1 MNQPRDK
8 GLNGNEKIEQAVAA
22 LQQEPTQEQLAHTLT
37 VIRRRIKEHGQLV
50 VAVEP
55 NLGSEQMQL
64 RAIRTADG
72 ASWWYAF
79 TSFDEEMKGAEPVQ
93 STFLADMEKLFD
105 AALSVPEISGIILN
119 PWNRTIQ
126 LDKTLIRIIK
136 GACVRTANLRYMEE
150 TKMFRPMRRASRAIP
165 EEAAKHLLQQSRRGV
180 LAVNGDNGYPFA
192 IPVNYYYDQEH
203 DKIYFHGAKSGQKVD
218 ALKQND
224 KVCFTVYGNEHF
236 EPGDWAPYVQSTV
249 VFGRCHLIDDA
260 AATEARVRELGM
272 KYYPGKEEV
281 EKEIALDIKA
291 VQLYEITIEHLTGKQ
306 IQEK

>member
-50 VAVEP
+50 AAVEP

-72 ASWWYAF
+72 ASWWYA
-79 TSFDEEMKGAEPVQ
+79 
-93 STFLADMEKLFD
+93 
-105 AALSVPEISGIILN
+105 
-119 PWNRTIQ
+119 
-126 LDKTLIRIIK
+126 
-136 GACVRTANLRYMEE
+136 
-150 TKMFRPMRRASRAIP
+150 
-165 EEAAKHLLQQSRRGV
+165 
-180 LAVNGDNGYPFA
+180 
-192 IPVNYYYDQEH
+192 
-203 DKIYFHGAKSGQKVD
+203 
-218 ALKQND
+218 
-224 KVCFTVYGNEHF
+224 CFTVYGNEHF